1 MVDQW
6 EGGGRPAATATAG
19 WRAFDFALPR
29 RAATT
34 ATSTATAAR
43 RGAGGR
49 VDARGERR
57 RARAFATRRG
67 RDVATSSAAPARL
80 LRDFLVVSF
89 QLKLRFTNYRLSCYL
104 GPLPPLSFGSYR
116 PLALRRLCDGHILFR
131 YIKLKDAR
139 PHENILEVPPRF
151 AIRRV
156 LFVVF

>member
-1 MVDQW
+1 M
-6 EGGGRPAATATAG
+6 GG
-19 WRAFDFALPR
+19 R
-29 RAATT
+29 RAASGDSDSWV
-34 ATSTATAAR
+34 ARVRFRAAAPRCDDGDVDGDGGAAR
-43 RGAGGR
+43 RGGTGGC
-49 VDARGERR
+49 ARGERR

>member
-49 VDARGERR
+49 VDARGGSVAARARLRRDADATSRR
-57 RARAFATRRG
+57 R
-67 RDVATSSAAPARL
+67 
-80 LRDFLVVSF
+80 LR
-89 QLKLRFTNYRLSCYL
+89 
-104 GPLPPLSFGSYR
+104 R
-116 PLALRRLCDGHILFR
+116 PLASSVIFSLS
-131 YIKLKDAR
+131 
-139 PHENILEVPPRF
+139 
-151 AIRRV
+151 
-156 LFVVF
+156 VFS